1 VKVTFLGT
9 GTSHGVPMIG
19 CRCSVCTSTDARDKR
34 WRPSIY
40 VEADSG
46 AGLLVDTGPDL
57 RAQALAFGVTRV
69 DAILYTHGHADHVV
83 GLDDVRRFNAMQGGT
98 IPCYGDER
106 TLEEIRGMFSYVF
119 DPRTP
124 KGGGIPDITLT
135 TIDGRFE
142 AAGEPITPVP
152 VYHGQRVVLGF
163 RIGGFSYL
171 TDCSRIPA
179 ESWSRLEG
187 VEVVVLDAL
196 RERPHPTHFS
206 LAESVA
212 AAERIGA
219 RQAFFTHIAHDLG
232 HAPTCAKLPGSMQ
245 LAYDGLIVEL

>member
-1 VKVTFLGT
+1 VRVTFLGT

-19 CRCSVCTSTDARDKR
+19 CQCAVCASTDRRDKR

-40 VEADSG
+40 IEAPNG
-46 AGLLVDTGPDL
+46 AKLLVDTGPDL
-57 RAQALAFGVTRV
+57 RAQALAFGVARV

-83 GLDDVRRFNAMQGGT
+83 GLDEVRRFNAIQSGT

-106 TLEEIRGMFSYVF
+106 TLDEIRGMFSYIF
-119 DPRTP
+119 GPNTP

-135 TIDGRFE
+135 TIDGPFE
-142 AAGEPITPVP
+142 AAGAAITPVP
-152 VYHGQRVVLGF
+152 VYHGDRIVLGF
-163 RIGGFSYL
+163 RVGAVAYL

-179 ESWSRLEG
+179 KSWGLLEG
-187 VEVVVLDAL
+187 VDVVVLDAL

-206 LAESVA
+206 LTEAVA

-219 RQAFFTHIAHDLG
+219 RQTFFTHIAHDLG
-232 HAPTCAKLPGSMQ
+232 HERTCAKLPASMA
-245 LAYDGLIVEL
+245 LAYDGLVVDL